1 MHIETQAELLK
12 LSRLLETDEADMAF
26 LDGQDLNAL
35 AAFRNSVSSFFYE
48 QHQDSYQRL
57 AGISKLVPTGASA
70 KLSTTVLGPVL
81 AAGIASA
88 LPAVR
93 AIKRAD

>member
-12 LSRLLETDEADMAF
+12 LSRLLETDETDMAF
-26 LDGQDLNAL
+26 LEGQDLTSL
-35 AAFRNSVSSFFYE
+35 AAFRTRISSFFYQ

-70 KLSTTVLGPVL
+70 K
-81 AAGIASA
+81 
-88 LPAVR
+88 
-93 AIKRAD
+93 